1 MLDVRSITR
10 SRWGGRASGAMARLN
25 ARHPWSHNDHFHGWI
40 LSRLPD
46 RRRRALDI
54 GCGQGELLAA
64 LGSSFDEAVGTDTDA
79 GMRAAAAAR
88 CSRLPSVRVTDTP
101 LPELEGPFD
110 VVTMIAVL
118 HHLDVEPAL
127 RDVRRLLAPG
137 GRFLCVGL
145 APPASAADLAW
156 DLASIVTN
164 PLIGFVKHPWPSR
177 EPSAP
182 PPYPVADPTLS
193 IAELQALAEAVMPG
207 ARMRHRLGFRH
218 TLEWTAP

>member
-1 MLDVRSITR
+1 
-10 SRWGGRASGAMARLN
+10 MARLN

-46 RRRRALDI
+46 RRRRALDV

-64 LGSSFDEAVGTDTDA
+64 LGSSFDEAVGIDTDA

-88 CSRLPSVRVTDTP
+88 CSRLPSVRVSDTP
-101 LPELEGPFD
+101 LAALEGPFD
-110 VVTMIAVL
+110 VVTMVAVL
-118 HHLDVEPAL
+118 HHLDAEAAL
-127 RDVRRLLAPG
+127 HDVRRLLAPG

-145 APPASAADLAW
+145 APPGSPLDLAW

-164 PLIGFVKHPWPSR
+164 PLIGFVKHPRPSR
-177 EPSAP
+177 AAPSP
-182 PPYPVADPTLS
+182 PPYPVADPVLPF
-193 IAELQALAEAVMPG
+193 AEIQALAEAVLPG

-218 TLEWTAP
+218 TLEWTAPGG